1 MSEMQT
7 INRAYR
13 VAWNLAVKHSAMKSG
28 VGLKL
33 NDAVKKLA
41 KPGIPAE
48 EIGRQ
53 AFEKVCP
60 NLLSLEAV

>member
-13 VAWNLAVKHSAMKSG
+13 VAWNLAVKHGAMKPG
-28 VGLKL
+28 FGLKL
-33 NDAVKKLA
+33 NEAVKKLA

-48 EIGRQ
+48 EIGKA

-60 NLLSLEAV
+60 NLLPLEAA

>member
-1 MSEMQT
+1 MQA

-13 VAWNLAVKHSAMKSG
+13 IAWKLAVEHAAMKSG
-28 VGLKL
+28 VGMKL
-33 NDAVKKLA
+33 DDAVKKLA

-48 EIGRQ
+48 EIGRA

-60 NLLSLEAV
+60 NLLPFSEVA